1 MNASCRYVY
10 ISDLFQVLSMGP
22 ASTTHY
28 KAQSISTKYLQTLS
42 RGPWHYYSSLMTCLA
57 YLLGSS
63 RFSIRLYKKSL
74 CRWVR
79 LRGILWTNQRRAL
92 WTADQSQLT

>member
-1 MNASCRYVY
+1 
-10 ISDLFQVLSMGP
+10 MGP

-28 KAQSISTKYLQTLS
+28 IRDKGQDISTKYLTNTAA
-42 RGPWHYYSSLMTCLA
+42 PYYSSLMTWRA